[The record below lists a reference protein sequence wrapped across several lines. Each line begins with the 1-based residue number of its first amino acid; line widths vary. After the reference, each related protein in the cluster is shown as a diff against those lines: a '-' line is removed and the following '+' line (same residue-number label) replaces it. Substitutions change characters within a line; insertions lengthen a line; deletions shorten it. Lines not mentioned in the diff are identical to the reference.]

1 LAVDGQGDA
10 GRHLIGVGHAHD
22 ERAQAA
28 HFLMQEPDG
37 VEFFVVGA
45 ERVGADQFGK
55 RGSLVG
61 RSRAQRAHLMEHD
74 GNSAR
79 SELPSPPPITCTASD
94 ASSAMD
100 RNYSCPDEATMQAPP
115 EGGAWQV
122 DIGWLSLRAFLPP
135 SGLVCPNERLQR
147 ASLRS

>member
-1 LAVDGQGDA
+1 EGNELEKRNAARAEVLWAAVVRSGRISWSTTGTALAA
-10 GRHLIGVGHAHD
+10 SC
-22 ERAQAA
+22 QAA
-28 HFLMQEPDG
+28 
-37 VEFFVVGA
+37 
-45 ERVGADQFGK
+45 
-55 RGSLVG
+55 
-61 RSRAQRAHLMEHD
+61 
-74 GNSAR
+74 SA
-79 SELPSPPPITCTASD
+79 PASPPPITCTASD